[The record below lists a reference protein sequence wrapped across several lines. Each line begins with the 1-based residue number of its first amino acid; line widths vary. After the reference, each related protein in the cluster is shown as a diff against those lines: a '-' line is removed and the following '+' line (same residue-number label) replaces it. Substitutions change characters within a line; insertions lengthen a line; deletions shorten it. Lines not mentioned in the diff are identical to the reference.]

1 MIELTPLRLGFDDT
15 NDLFLGGMM
24 KRERRFQPVAIF
36 FFILVL
42 GSWTLVLRV
51 GAESDKAEEKPWER
65 FSLNLG
71 GGVTFLKSDVRIG
84 SKSTGISV
92 NVEDALGL
100 DTDMVVLWAEGIARL
115 GDSRR
120 HRLDFGYFDLSR
132 SGTKRLGR
140 DITIG
145 NTVYP
150 TGTTVDTKFDMKLF
164 KAAYSYSLVQDS
176 RIDFGLGTGLYV
188 LSVKFQISSSSSGA
202 MEDSTSTS
210 PLPFVEAHID
220 YALTPKLFIKQSLNL
235 FYVEYQNFKG
245 RLVDAMI
252 GLEYNIWK
260 HFGLGL
266 AFNIFSL
273 HVEDKG
279 SATI

>member
-1 MIELTPLRLGFDDT
+1 
-15 NDLFLGGMM
+15 M
-24 KRERRFQPVAIF
+24 KRGRRFQPVAIF
-36 FFILVL
+36 FFIFVL

-84 SKSTGISV
+84 SESTGISV

-100 DTDMVVLWAEGIARL
+100 DTNMVVLRAEGIARL

-132 SGTKRLGR
+132 SGTKTLGR

-150 TGTTVDTKFDMKLF
+150 IGTTVDTKFDMKLF
-164 KAAYSYSLVQDS
+164 KGAYSYSLVQDA
-176 RIDFGLGTGLYV
+176 RIDFGLGAGLYV
-188 LSVKFQISSSSSGA
+188 LPVKFQISSSSSGA

-220 YALTPKLFIKQSLNL
+220 YALTPKLFLKQKLDL
-235 FYVEYQNFKG
+235 FYAEYKQFKG
-245 RLVDAMI
+245 RLVDASI

-260 HFGLGL
+260 HFGMGL

-273 HVEDKG
+273 SVQDNGEATNLKG
-279 SATI
+279 SIAFAFSGLMLYGKVMVW

>member
-1 MIELTPLRLGFDDT
+1 
-15 NDLFLGGMM
+15 M
-24 KRERRFQPVAIF
+24 KRERSFHLVAIF
-36 FFILVL
+36 FFIFVL

-51 GAESDKAEEKPWER
+51 GAESDKAQEKPWEP

-71 GGVTFLKSDVRIG
+71 GGITFLKSDVRIG
-84 SKSTGISV
+84 SESTGISV

-100 DTDMVVLWAEGIARL
+100 DSDMVVLRAEGILRL
-115 GDSRR
+115 GESRR

-132 SGTKRLGR
+132 SGTKTTGR

-150 TGTTVDTKFDMKLF
+150 VGTTVDTEFDMKLF
-164 KAAYSYSLVQDS
+164 KGAYSYSLVQDA
-176 RIDFGLGTGLYV
+176 RIDFGLGAGLYV
-188 LSVKFQISSSSSGA
+188 LPVKFRISTSQGGALEESS
-202 MEDSTSTS
+202 STS
-210 PLPFVEAHID
+210 PLPFLGLHID
-220 YALTPKLFIKQSLNL
+220 YALTPKLFLKQKLDL
-235 FYVEYQNFKG
+235 FYVEYKDFKG
-245 RLVDAMI
+245 RLVDASI
-252 GLEYNIWK
+252 GLEYNLWK

-279 SATI
+279 DATNLKGSIDLAFSGLMLYGKVMYW

>member
-1 MIELTPLRLGFDDT
+1 
-15 NDLFLGGMM
+15 M
-24 KRERRFQPVAIF
+24 KRERRFQHVAIF

-42 GSWTLVLRV
+42 GSWTLVLRA
-51 GAESDKAEEKPWER
+51 GAESDKAQEKPWER

-71 GGVTFLKSDVRIG
+71 GGITFLKSDVRIG
-84 SKSTGISV
+84 SESTGISV

-100 DTDMVVLWAEGIARL
+100 DTDMVVLRAEGILRL
-115 GDSRR
+115 GESRR

-132 SGTKRLGR
+132 SGTKTTGR

-145 NTVYP
+145 NTLYP
-150 TGTTVDTKFDMKLF
+150 TGTTVDTEFDLKLF
-164 KAAYSYSLVQDS
+164 KGAYSYSLVQDD
-176 RIDFGLGTGLYV
+176 RIDFGLGAGLYV
-188 LSVKFQISSSSSGA
+188 APIDFRVSNSVSGA
-202 MEDSTSTS
+202 REESSSTS
-210 PLPFVEAHID
+210 PLPFLELHID
-220 YALTPKLFIKQSLNL
+220 YALTPKLFLKQKLDL
-235 FYVEYQNFKG
+235 FYAEYKDFKG
-245 RLVDAMI
+245 RLVDASI

-279 SATI
+279 DATNLKGSIDLAFSGLMLYGKVMYW